1 MITLQNKENLSV
13 VKQGKPFCGLE
24 VASNLSDL
32 FESTEANTVAI
43 MLPIGAEGTA
53 LKYAVQ
59 ALANGKNAVVSFRS
73 LSLSENES
81 LLKLAEQNDVCIKEI
96 SPRLDVVRK
105 ICDVCIKEISPRLD
119 VVRKICGVAPEKCCE
134 VLPKISYEAKAPVIF
149 VGGTS
154 QECGKRTTTKSLGIE
169 AMKRGMKAS
178 IISTDEM
185 GLEQPTAFN
194 FRAGSLSAMDIP
206 SAILSS
212 IKYVEENDQPDIIFI
227 ENDQP
232 DIIFIEGQS
241 SLTEDGNPHPRGL
254 SACILIGADPDAVI
268 VGHRPNHPYREPRG
282 IDYEVKA
289 IEAVVPTTKVVG
301 LSINLRNADEDMTL
315 ESFEEINLRNADE
328 DMTLESFEEKYGLP
342 AADMYSG
349 GAAKILDAILEYLD
363 KN

>member
-1 MITLQNKENLSV
+1 MLYSVKSVKEIQDLNPFVVVGCGGGGEKFSNLEGV
-13 VKQGKPFCGLE
+13 NAIGFIDDNVKKQGKEFCGHIVSGSLDE
-24 VASNLSDL
+24 CLKQAPDAKSLV
-32 FESTEANTVAI
+32 I
-43 MLPIGAEGTA
+43 MLPIGAEGSA

-59 ALANGKNAVVSFRS
+59 AIDAGLNVITSFRS
-73 LSLSENES
+73 LSVSDNAS
-81 LLKLAEQNDVCIKEI
+81 LKKFADSKNVVIKEI
-96 SPRLDVVRK
+96 GPRLDVVEK
-105 ICDVCIKEISPRLD
+105 IAGI
-119 VVRKICGVAPEKCCE
+119 APEKSCE
-134 VLPKISYEAKAPVIF
+134 VLPKISYTPKAPVIF

-154 QECGKRTTTKSLGIE
+154 QECGKRTTTKQLGISCIE
-169 AMKRGMKAS
+169 RNLNPA

-185 GLEQPTAFN
+185 GLEEPTDFN
-194 FRAGSLSAMDIP
+194 FRAGSLSAMDVP
-206 SAILSS
+206 AAVLSA
-212 IKYVEENDQPDIIFI
+212 IKYVEEHKN
-227 ENDQP
+227 P

-315 ESFEEINLRNADE
+315 ESFEE
-328 DMTLESFEEKYGLP
+328 KYGLP
-342 AADMYSG
+342 AADMYAG
-349 GAAKILDAILEYLD
+349 GASKLLDAILEYLD

>member
-1 MITLQNKENLSV
+1 LYSINSVEDLQELNPYIIVGCGGGGEKFSNLEGIETV
-13 VKQGKPFCGLE
+13 GFLDDNPAKQGKPFCGLE

-105 ICDVCIKEISPRLD
+105 IC
-119 VVRKICGVAPEKCCE
+119 GVAPEKCCE

-185 GLEQPTAFN
+185 
-194 FRAGSLSAMDIP
+194 
-206 SAILSS
+206 
-212 IKYVEENDQPDIIFI
+212 
-227 ENDQP
+227 
-232 DIIFIEGQS
+232 
-241 SLTEDGNPHPRGL
+241 
-254 SACILIGADPDAVI
+254 
-268 VGHRPNHPYREPRG
+268 
-282 IDYEVKA
+282 
-289 IEAVVPTTKVVG
+289 
-301 LSINLRNADEDMTL
+301 
-315 ESFEEINLRNADE
+315 
-328 DMTLESFEEKYGLP
+328 
-342 AADMYSG
+342 
-349 GAAKILDAILEYLD
+349 
-363 KN
+363 